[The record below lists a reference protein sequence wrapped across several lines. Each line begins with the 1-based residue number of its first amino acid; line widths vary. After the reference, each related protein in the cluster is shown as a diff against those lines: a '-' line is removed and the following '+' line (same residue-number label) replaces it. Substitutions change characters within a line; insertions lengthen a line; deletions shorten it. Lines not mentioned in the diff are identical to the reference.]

1 MLVSLFTRTSSAIA
15 LSSWRGARS
24 HLKARG
30 VFFLLIRLHACT
42 LSLHFFSLLIML
54 KRMERMNML
63 AYSYSICMV
72 VLSVLILPI
81 PTDAGVESQALEPES
96 RMGNVS
102 HQTPTFQ

>member
-30 VFFLLIRLHACT
+30 VFFADPSACMHS
-42 LSLHFFSLLIML
+42 LSALFSLLIIFQ
-54 KRMERMNML
+54 RMERMNML
-63 AYSYSICMV
+63 AYSYSIWMV

-81 PTDAGVESQALEPES
+81 PADAGVESQALEPES

>member
-1 MLVSLFTRTSSAIA
+1 
-15 LSSWRGARS
+15 
-24 HLKARG
+24 
-30 VFFLLIRLHACT
+30 
-42 LSLHFFSLLIML
+42 
-54 KRMERMNML
+54 MELMNML
-63 AYSYSICMV
+63 AYSYSIWMV